1 MVDLVR
7 RNDKLEAKLDSLGR
21 LTTRLTQL
29 NETLLEKLERL
40 ALEQLE
46 HNSKLDIFFNDL
58 IRINADEY
66 NHTEEYVAIART
78 EEYDLTEND
87 LATPDTPTPVTS
99 TVATLTS
106 STISTDGPIIV
117 DASTLRTQVMQ

>member
-1 MVDLVR
+1 M
-7 RNDKLEAKLDSLGR
+7 
-21 LTTRLTQL
+21 TQL

-66 NHTEEYVAIART
+66 NRTEEYVAIART

-87 LATPDTPTPVTS
+87 LATPDTPVTS

>member
-1 MVDLVR
+1 M
-7 RNDKLEAKLDSLGR
+7 
-21 LTTRLTQL
+21 
-29 NETLLEKLERL
+29 

-87 LATPDTPTPVTS
+87 LATPDTPVTS

-106 STISTDGPIIV
+106 STSTDGPIIV